1 MVEHNKTG
9 FIMNDIKCECKD
21 NKIYYVLAGGGLV
34 LLTYLIKN
42 RTPSYQQQLHPQS
55 HSSNQEQSNNNQR
68 VTEMENQLNALREQI
83 NDQTESIQRYLQY
96 RSSKL
101 SNPAVLTVQQMNDK
115 KEDVKRRFM
124 FNML

>member
-1 MVEHNKTG
+1 
-9 FIMNDIKCECKD
+9 MNDIKCECKD

-124 FNML
+124 LNML